1 MIKPNYFIPAL
12 WFILPIL
19 LMLSSCGK
27 DSVPPTDNA
36 SAPPV
41 SKSAATPSSPVPA
54 ISSKPLANRTP
65 NLIIAFGQDKPPF
78 VFGQEK
84 RGIEIDIVREA
95 LKIKGYTFAIE
106 HMPNNRL
113 QIALLGAKSN
123 VDGVAG
129 VRKKEDGTY
138 YSDDFITFENFAITK
153 KETGIVIKNIS
164 DLKGL
169 TIVAWQAAYKDLGKE
184 FENLFSPMPPYNSP
198 YFNKQYRELASQE
211 NQNKMFWAGR
221 ADVIVVD
228 KTIFEF
234 YRKTLSNQFDTSK
247 EVVYYGI
254 FPELTH
260 FQVAFKDKQT
270 RDDFNEG
277 LKYIKEKGIYQKLI
291 DNYIKP

>member
-1 MIKPNYFIPAL
+1 MIKPKYFIPAL

-19 LMLSSCGK
+19 LLLSSCGK
-27 DSVPPTDNA
+27 DSVPPIDNA
-36 SAPPV
+36 SAPSTSLPAKETV
-41 SKSAATPSSPVPA
+41 AAVPTA
-54 ISSKPLANRTP
+54 GTNRTQ

-84 RGIEIDIVREA
+84 RGIEIDIVQEA
-95 LKIKGYTFAIE
+95 LKVKGYTFTIE

-123 VDGVAG
+123 VDGVVN

-138 YSDDFITFENFAITK
+138 YSDNFITYENYAITK
-153 KETGIVIKNIS
+153 KETGIVIKHIS
-164 DLKGL
+164 DLERL
-169 TIVAWQAAYKDLGKE
+169 TIVAWQIAYKDLGKE
-184 FENLFSPMPPYNSP
+184 FESLFSPLPPYNSP
-198 YFNKQYRELASQE
+198 YFNKQYLELASQE
-211 NQNKMFWAGR
+211 IQNKMFWAGR

-260 FQVAFKDKQT
+260 FQVAFKDEQT

-277 LKYIKEKGIYQKLI
+277 LKYIREKGIYQKLI